1 MWFYI
6 TIIIAILVAHDLI
19 LKRMKNEVRLKELDI
34 EMRKLEL
41 GKQSAEEEEGT
52 MKEVKKVL

>member
-1 MWFYI
+1 MNMWFYI

-19 LKRMKNEVRLKELDI
+19 VKKMKNEIRLKELDF

-52 MKEVKKVL
+52 MK